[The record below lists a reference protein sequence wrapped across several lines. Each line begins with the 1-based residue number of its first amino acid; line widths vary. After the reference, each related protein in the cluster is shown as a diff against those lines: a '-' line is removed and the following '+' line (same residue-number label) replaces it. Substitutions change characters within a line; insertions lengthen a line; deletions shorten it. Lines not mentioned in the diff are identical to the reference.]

1 LPNLP
6 ASSRIAP
13 TKNQTPNPPVGESH
27 PRKKTLHG
35 PTHLPMIKR
44 IWNSPTLNT
53 WASFF
58 GRSLGSVLVLPLVLR
73 KFSVEDFNVWALF
86 STLLGLQ
93 LLVDMGFCVTFIR
106 AIAFCLAGAES
117 PAAFQRNAA
126 VSKNDGPN
134 WSLLDRVVGS
144 MRFIYR
150 RLALLY
156 LVFLAVVGS
165 AVLARPISL
174 TPNASSAWLAWA
186 VVVATGYVNLR
197 TNYLAVLLQGLNE
210 IALVRRWETLTSLGS
225 VLTGFVVLLLGG
237 KLLTFVAAVQVWSL
251 IAALRN
257 YWLCQQVAGQRF
269 KPLPGVQKDPE
280 MLATLWPAT
289 WRSGVGVLMSFG
301 LIQATGLVN
310 AQFATAANSASYMLC
325 LRIMQLISSFSQAP
339 FYSKLSLLPRLRAE
353 GNIKGLLEVAGNGMR
368 KSLWTYSLGFAA
380 AGLIGPVILARIS
393 SNVEFP
399 QPTFWVILGAMIF
412 VERYAAMHLH
422 LYSTTNHIITHIA
435 NGVTGLLV
443 ITFTLIL
450 LPILGLLALPTG
462 LLAGYL
468 SFYSWYPVRHAYRE
482 FKMRFLDFEVRN
494 SFGPAIV
501 FVAAAA
507 AILFM
512 GK

>member
-1 LPNLP
+1 
-6 ASSRIAP
+6 
-13 TKNQTPNPPVGESH
+13 
-27 PRKKTLHG
+27 
-35 PTHLPMIKR
+35 MFKR
-44 IWNSPTLNT
+44 VWNSPTLNT

-58 GRSLGSVLVLPLVLR
+58 GRTLGAVLVLPLVLK
-73 KFSVEDFNVWALF
+73 KFPVEDFNVWSLF

-93 LLVDMGFCVTFIR
+93 LLVDMGFCVTFVR

-134 WSLLDRVVGS
+134 WCLLDQVVGS

-156 LVFLAVVGS
+156 LVLLAVVGS

-174 TPNASSAWLAWA
+174 TPDPTSAWLAWA

-210 IALVRRWETLTSLGS
+210 IALVRRWEALTSLGS
-225 VLTGFVVLLLGG
+225 VLTGFVVLLFGG
-237 KLLTFVAAVQVWSL
+237 KLLPLVAAVQVWSL

-257 YWLCQQVAGQRF
+257 RWLCEQVAGQRF
-269 KPLPGVQKDPE
+269 KRLPPAHKDPE
-280 MLATLWPAT
+280 MMATLWPAT

-301 LIQATGLVN
+301 LIQATGLIN

-339 FYSKLSLLPRLRAE
+339 FYSKLPLLPRLRAE

-380 AGLIGPVILARIS
+380 AGLLGPMILGRLR

-399 QPTFWVILGAMIF
+399 QPIFWVTLGAMFF
-412 VERYAAMHLH
+412 VERYAAMHLN

-435 NGVTGLLV
+435 NGVTGVLV
-443 ITFTLIL
+443 IISTLVL
-450 LPILGLLALPTG
+450 LPVLGLLALPTG
-462 LLAGYL
+462 LLTGYL
-468 SFYSWYPVRHAYRE
+468 MFYSWYPVLHSYRE
-482 FKMRFLDFEVRN
+482 FKMCFITFEFKN
-494 SFGPAIV
+494 SFGPLLFVVASAII
-501 FVAAAA
+501 
-507 AILFM
+507 ILL
-512 GK
+512 